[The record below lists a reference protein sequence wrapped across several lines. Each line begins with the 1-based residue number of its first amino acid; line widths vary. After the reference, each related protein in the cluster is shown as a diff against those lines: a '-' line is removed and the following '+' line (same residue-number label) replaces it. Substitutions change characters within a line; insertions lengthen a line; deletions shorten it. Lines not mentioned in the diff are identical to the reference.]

1 MIVYLLQSHLEGRE
15 EPVLSLPSTTY
26 QETRFRSTLST
37 NYCYQSLSENIE
49 FFRSQF
55 RRNLLFPRQI
65 KTAKSFFRTLS
76 YNVFCSKPCYCMK
89 DTEKR
94 KVYSMLLCRLLC
106 HDHVW
111 KIHSFDFFLF
121 LSAYDTI
128 LIRDH
133 FQAFIMI
140 IDR

>member
-1 MIVYLLQSHLEGRE
+1 MIVYLQQSHLEGRE

-55 RRNLLFPRQI
+55 RRKLLFPRQI
-65 KTAKSFFRTLS
+65 KTAESFFRTLS

-89 DTEKR
+89 DTYKR
-94 KVYSMLLCRLLC
+94 KVYSMLLCRLLLHLC
-106 HDHVW
+106 IVVVSRSCL
-111 KIHSFDFFLF
+111 KNTQFRFFSLPLCIRYNFD
-121 LSAYDTI
+121 
-128 LIRDH
+128 
-133 FQAFIMI
+133 
-140 IDR
+140 

>member
-26 QETRFRSTLST
+26 QETRFRCTLST
-37 NYCYQSLSENIE
+37 NYSYQSLSENIE
-49 FFRSQF
+49 FLQSQF
-55 RRNLLFPRQI
+55 RRKLLFPRQI
-65 KTAKSFFRTLS
+65 KKAESFFRTLS
-76 YNVFCSKPCYCMK
+76 YNVFCSKPCYCM
-89 DTEKR
+89 KR

-133 FQAFIMI
+133 FQAVMI